1 MILLIC
7 GILKSNTNELIFKT
21 ETDSQT
27 DKTNLWLPKGPVG
40 QSEAYLVG

>member
-1 MILLIC
+1 MILLTC

-27 DKTNLWLPKGPVG
+27 DKTILWLPKWKGTGDKLGV
-40 QSEAYLVG
+40 